1 MAAPEAIWHLYLIR
15 CADGSLYTG
24 ITTDVARRLDEHRA
38 NRGARRLRGRQPLQL
53 VFSREIGNHGAA
65 LRVERCVKA
74 LRKTDKERLVLGQL
88 PLSDLF
94 LPNGNDA

>member
-1 MAAPEAIWHLYLIR
+1 MAATEAVWHLYLIR

-53 VFSREIGNHGAA
+53 VFSRAIGDHRAA
-65 LRVERCVKA
+65 LRVERRIKA

-88 PLSDLF
+88 ALPDF
-94 LPNGNDA
+94 LMPPGEP